1 MTNTLALT
9 TNSQTRKHK
18 HMIEFTKSYKTA
30 DGEVF
35 ATIEEAKRHELVIA
49 LKKINIPQGA
59 NVSMDDVATLVLT
72 AQDEI
77 IDILTMS
84 PNSKPKARK
93 LHGGTKVRGKK
104 TVVTDATTSVTSTSN
119 VPLSDGSPDV

>member
-1 MTNTLALT
+1 
-9 TNSQTRKHK
+9 
-18 HMIEFTKSYKTA
+18 MIEFTKSYKTA

-49 LKKINIPQGA
+49 LQKINIPQA
-59 NVSMDDVATLVLT
+59 SNISMDDVATLVWT
-72 AQDEI
+72 AQYEI

-84 PNSKPKARK
+84 PKSKPKARK

-104 TVVTDATTSVTSTSN
+104 GVITDATTSVTSASN
-119 VPLSDGSPDV
+119 IPLGDGSPDV

>member
-1 MTNTLALT
+1 
-9 TNSQTRKHK
+9 
-18 HMIEFTKSYKTA
+18 MIEFTKSYKTA

-59 NVSMDDVATLVLT
+59 NISMDDVATLVLT

-77 IDILTMS
+77 VDILTMT

-93 LHGGTKVRGKK
+93 MHGGTKNRKK
-104 TVVTDATTSVTSTSN
+104 GVITDAATDANTLV
-119 VPLSDGSPDV
+119 SPDGGDHNS